1 MAITALDVIGA
12 LVALAYALDAAAH
25 ELIARSW
32 IP

>member
-1 MAITALDVIGA
+1 MSAQTLAIIA